1 MPDPAMPDAS
11 PAKRK
16 KRPKAKPGKKKL
28 GGGGNIP
35 KPEHRRMNLRDLDPA
50 SYNPRTISEKAKK
63 GLSFSIRKFGLV
75 EPIVWNRRSGVIVG
89 GHQRRTAL
97 IDLGEPEADV
107 LGVDLDEAGEKALNV
122 ALNNPEI
129 QGEFNENIGALLA
142 EIRERDAALFTGL
155 RLDVLSEDLIAS
167 LQDGAKGDGPSG
179 KEPPEP
185 KISMAEELRAKW
197 GTKLGQIWQV
207 GPHRIACGDSRD
219 PAVFGRLF
227 GDERAVW
234 CWTDPPYGVSY
245 VGKTEDALEIENVG
259 SEALPDLLRLFM
271 AAVDTIL
278 VPGAPIYVA
287 HPAGRLSVEFGKA
300 FLQQGWF
307 FHETLVWV
315 KDSMV
320 LGRSDYHYKHEPLI
334 YGWKSGAKRPW
345 YAGRDKTSVFEIAR
359 PKRSELHPTMKPPAL
374 VETHIG
380 NSSRKGDLGVEPFG
394 GSGTTICAA
403 QLMERRCY
411 AVELDP
417 RFVAVAL
424 ERLTEMGLEAVL
436 VAHQAG

>member
-1 MPDPAMPDAS
+1 
-11 PAKRK
+11 
-16 KRPKAKPGKKKL
+16 
-28 GGGGNIP
+28 
-35 KPEHRRMNLRDLDPA
+35 
-50 SYNPRTISEKAKK
+50 
-63 GLSFSIRKFGLV
+63 
-75 EPIVWNRRSGVIVG
+75 
-89 GHQRRTAL
+89 
-97 IDLGEPEADV
+97 
-107 LGVDLDEAGEKALNV
+107 
-122 ALNNPEI
+122 
-129 QGEFNENIGALLA
+129 
-142 EIRERDAALFTGL
+142 
-155 RLDVLSEDLIAS
+155 
-167 LQDGAKGDGPSG
+167 
-179 KEPPEP
+179 
-185 KISMAEELRAKW
+185 
-197 GTKLGQIWQV
+197 
-207 GPHRIACGDSRD
+207 
-219 PAVFGRLF
+219 
-227 GDERAVW
+227 
-234 CWTDPPYGVSY
+234 
-245 VGKTEDALEIENVG
+245 
-259 SEALPDLLRLFM
+259 M